1 MLFPSI
7 TFLFLFL
14 PILCLM
20 YFVSKK
26 NWKNYI
32 LLVASIIFYTY
43 GEFILFPVMLLII
56 LINYLGTMFFE
67 DFPKYKRCILWCAVV
82 ANLSILTYFKY
93 FDFIIENI
101 NALFSCNFTAT
112 NIVMPIGV
120 SFYTFQAMSYLIDVY
135 CGTVKLQRNFF
146 KLSLYICL
154 FPQLIAGPIV
164 RYAEI
169 EKQIDSRD
177 EDFDTIVYGVKRF
190 IIGLAKKVLIANM
203 LGKTA
208 DKAFGLECGELSIY
222 ASWIGAI
229 SYSFQLFY
237 DFSGYSDMAIG
248 LGAIFGFKFPENFN
262 YPYISK
268 SITEFWKRW
277 HMTLGNWF
285 KDYLY
290 IPIGGNK
297 LSVNRT
303 CLNLFVVFLATGIWH
318 GASWN
323 FVIWGL
329 IHGMCVIIERYTNFH
344 KKNGPFITVF
354 QHIYTLFIVVIGWV
368 IFRSDN
374 LVHAANYLKCMFGF
388 NQNISH
394 YTIFYFIDVIETVAL
409 IAAIICS
416 MPTFR
421 NIFDRQNN
429 VYIHTAVNAGLVV
442 IFILSLAA
450 VAAST
455 YNPFIYFRF

>member
-1 MLFPSI
+1 MLFPST

-14 PILCLM
+14 PILSLT

-32 LLVASIIFYTY
+32 LLVASIIFYSY
-43 GEFILFPVMLLII
+43 GEFLFLPIMLLVII
-56 LINYLGTMFFE
+56 INYLVTMMFE
-67 DFPKYKRCILWCAVV
+67 DCQKYKSYILYSAVFS
-82 ANLSILTYFKY
+82 NLFILTYFKY
-93 FDFIIENI
+93 FDFIIANI
-101 NALFSCNFTAT
+101 NALFSCNFSAH
-112 NIVMPIGV
+112 NIVMPIGI

-135 CGTVKLQRNFF
+135 RCKVNAQKNLLKLA
-146 KLSLYICL
+146 LYICL

-164 RYAEI
+164 RYADI
-169 EKQIDSRD
+169 EKQIDCRD
-177 EDFDTIVYGVKRF
+177 EDFDTIVYGIKRF
-190 IIGLAKKVLIANM
+190 IIGLAKKVLIANI

-208 DKAFGLECGELSIY
+208 DKAFGLECEELSMC

-229 SYSFQLFY
+229 AYSFQLFY

-262 YPYISK
+262 YPYIAK
-268 SITEFWKRW
+268 SVTDFWKRW
-277 HMTLGNWF
+277 HMTLGSWF

-290 IPIGGNK
+290 IPLGGNR
-297 LSVNRT
+297 LSINRT
-303 CLNLFVVFLATGIWH
+303 YVNLFIVFLATGIWH

-329 IHGMCVIIERYTNFH
+329 LHGICVIIERYTNCH
-344 KKNGPFITVF
+344 KKIGKWTSVF
-354 QHIYTLFIVVIGWV
+354 QHIYTILIVIVGWV
-368 IFRSDN
+368 IFRADN
-374 LVHAANYLKCMFGF
+374 ILHAVNYLKCMFGF

-409 IAAIICS
+409 MVAIICS

-421 NIFDRQNN
+421 KILDRQNN
-429 VYIHTAVNAGLVV
+429 TYIYAAVNVCLVL
-442 IFILSLAA
+442 IFILSLSA